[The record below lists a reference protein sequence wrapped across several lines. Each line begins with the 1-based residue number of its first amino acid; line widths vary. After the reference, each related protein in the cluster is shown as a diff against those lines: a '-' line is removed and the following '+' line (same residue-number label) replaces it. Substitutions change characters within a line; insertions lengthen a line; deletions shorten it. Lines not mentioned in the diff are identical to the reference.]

1 MFFDLTCYLPGMS
14 SARSMKNRLV
24 AIHGGKLYTSNITG
38 HVDQMHVFFENGLN
52 PFVANP
58 NMMFLGSATKSG
70 QLLLMCI
77 HALESATCRT
87 RPFAFLFS

>member
-1 MFFDLTCYLPGMS
+1 MS
-14 SARSMKNRLV
+14 SARSMKNHLV

-38 HVDQMHVFFENGLN
+38 HVDQMHVLSKNGLN

-58 NMMFLGSATKSG
+58 NLMFLGSIAKSG

-77 HALESATCRT
+77 HALEFATCQT
-87 RPFAFLFS
+87 RPSMLLFS